1 MVTDYGTEI
10 IVRIPDS
17 VTKVMKVY
25 SISGGFADTLRKY
38 YRLRPRGIK
47 TDRFFVQFRDGR
59 CSGHVVGKKTI
70 LQMPRKIAEFLQ
82 LDDPDG
88 YTGRSYRATSTKL
101 TDTGL
106 SNDTTNRT
114 NTNNRNPVDDKSNI
128 LNKLELLIS
137 LT

>member
-1 MVTDYGTEI
+1 
-10 IVRIPDS
+10 
-17 VTKVMKVY
+17 
-25 SISGGFADTLRKY
+25 
-38 YRLRPRGIK
+38 
-47 TDRFFVQFRDGR
+47 
-59 CSGHVVGKKTI
+59 
-70 LQMPRKIAEFLQ
+70 MPRKIAEFLQ

-137 LT
+137 LTWYFTDAADYTFNDTNDVRQLITEEDEVCILDSSSEDDEDVIMYVRHNSSVDIQLKQ